1 MTTKSVRAFRGTAVA
16 FFAAG
21 FLFLLT
27 ENSVLGLGL
36 LMLGIAFMV
45 RSTKQGGSIAQEHPL
60 IFALITAALLV
71 ITVIFAAALLLPKF
85 L

>member
-1 MTTKSVRAFRGTAVA
+1 MTTKSVRAFRGAAVA

-36 LMLGIAFMV
+36 LTIGIAFMV
-45 RSTKQGGSIAQEHPL
+45 RSTKPGGSIAQEHPL
-60 IFALITAALLV
+60 IFVLLMAALIV